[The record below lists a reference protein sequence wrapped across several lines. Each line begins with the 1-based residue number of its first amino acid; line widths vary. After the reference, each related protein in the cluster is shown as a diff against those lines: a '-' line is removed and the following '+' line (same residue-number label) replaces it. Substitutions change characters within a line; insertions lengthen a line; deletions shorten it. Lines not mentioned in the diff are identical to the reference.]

1 MLKKFYH
8 PKLYIGIIVAALVVT
23 GVYFWL
29 CRLAGEHAAEIFN
42 AEMARQKTLE
52 GSVAVESITAD
63 MWGNVGFRG
72 LKWLDA
78 EGEPVVFV
86 PDGRF
91 KVKPWD
97 VVTGSI
103 NLNSLEEAEF
113 NHPVIAIRFNKD
125 MRPAFLPEKK
135 KDAGQETKRRH
146 KGLHINLPENLPQSS
161 IKINDCTITASY
173 RHRYFVLSGVNAVVR
188 TVNPQESAL
197 KITAAGFGGMMI
209 GDELG
214 ISGKLLLNGGQPQC
228 DLYISMKNVVPESL
242 GLGKVKDTA
251 SVYGHATGPL
261 SGPSIDGR
269 IEFLQLNIPALRF
282 YKVNGDFFYKDGK
295 IDFSNVTGG
304 IYGGTVEATGTYDVD
319 TRGYSIDA
327 LGHDLMAS
335 IAAKTSKINCRVELD
350 LKMRSDGNPKNVL
363 TYGSFTSGAGTY
375 SLIPF
380 EQISGK
386 FNDRHGVLKFTDVK
400 IKTPL
405 GEVTSDAFEIV
416 KGRVHINDI
425 WLTAPD
431 GEKIQVK

>member
-1 MLKKFYH
+1 M
-8 PKLYIGIIVAALVVT
+8 AALVVT

-103 NLNSLEEAEF
+103 NLNSLEEAEL

-135 KDAGQETKRRH
+135 KDAGQETERRH

-173 RHRYFVLSGVNAVVR
+173 RHRYFVLSGVNAAVH
-188 TVNPQESAL
+188 TVNPQEAAL

-228 DLYISMKNVVPESL
+228 DLYISMKMLCRNRW
-242 GLGKVKDTA
+242 GLARLKIPPVFTGMQRGRFPGFLSTA
-251 SVYGHATGPL
+251 
-261 SGPSIDGR
+261 
-269 IEFLQLNIPALRF
+269 ELNF
-282 YKVNGDFFYKDGK
+282 
-295 IDFSNVTGG
+295 
-304 IYGGTVEATGTYDVD
+304 
-319 TRGYSIDA
+319 
-327 LGHDLMAS
+327 
-335 IAAKTSKINCRVELD
+335 C
-350 LKMRSDGNPKNVL
+350 
-363 TYGSFTSGAGTY
+363 
-375 SLIPF
+375 SLIYRHCVF
-380 EQISGK
+380 TKLTAIS
-386 FNDRHGVLKFTDVK
+386 F
-400 IKTPL
+400 IKTAKL
-405 GEVTSDAFEIV
+405 ISAM
-416 KGRVHINDI
+416 
-425 WLTAPD
+425 
-431 GEKIQVK
+431 